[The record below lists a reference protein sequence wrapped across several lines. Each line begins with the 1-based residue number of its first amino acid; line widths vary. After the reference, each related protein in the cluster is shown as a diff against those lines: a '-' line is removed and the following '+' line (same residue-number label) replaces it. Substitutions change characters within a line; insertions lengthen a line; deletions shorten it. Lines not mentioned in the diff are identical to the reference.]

1 MFKSARWRSEKNKV
15 KVEFKLQFHAAKVPQ
30 IGGDAL
36 MVSVVPADVGKPTVK
51 SDKASVRDGSCFW
64 ENPVY
69 EIVKFNR
76 EPKSGKIHER
86 IYYFVVGTGSSKGG
100 VLGEASIDFSNYA
113 EATKVSL
120 VSLPLKNSKT
130 EAVLNVS
137 IQRMQES
144 IEQIQ
149 REIEE
154 TESVKLDY
162 KENSLKSQLD
172 NGDRD
177 GNVKNNSDDVPLNRT
192 ASLIAEFNGNRR
204 GSSGSDLTIS
214 SSDGSSGVE
223 IPWQPQIKSGNVHQ
237 EPAGVLP
244 SLRSNSDAQP
254 AVYEEHQ
261 RSQWDWLGNSA
272 HEVSTDDS
280 SGTPREAFLTQ
291 NLDESSDVVIEK
303 LKSELAV
310 SSRQAEMSE
319 LELQT
324 LRKQIVKES
333 KRGQD
338 LFKELACLK
347 EERDALKGE
356 CEKLRA
362 SQMRIDETK
371 TKSNLRFEGGESKA
385 IVEELRQELNHAK
398 ELNANLRV
406 QLEKTQESNNELI
419 LAVKDLDEMLE
430 QKNRETLNLSSGL
443 LAKDSDEKSHQVG
456 HKHQSDDDNDDEEQ
470 KALEELVKEHGDTK
484 EAYLL
489 EQQIMDMRSE
499 IEIYKRDK
507 DELEMQMEQL
517 ALDYEIMKQENHE
530 MSYKL
535 EQSELQEQLKMQYE
549 CTSSYAATHELEMQI
564 EKLENELKR
573 QSNESADALVKISEL
588 EAHVKSLEED
598 IEKQSQGF
606 EADLE
611 SLMQSKVE
619 QEQRAIRAEETL
631 RKTRSQNANT
641 AERIQEEFRRLSVQM
656 ASTFEANEK
665 LAAKALAEGNEL
677 RLQKLHLQEVIK
689 RASEEQQSVKSSYE
703 NRLCQLASQVRSMT
717 NQIEKIQSEN
727 DDKTLQLEHQKK
739 QNEETQRLLSDE
751 ILKLKDEIETCMT
764 KNKTL
769 SDDLGSKET
778 LMHELEQMRI
788 STKEMELLVEQGNE
802 ERIGLENRITSLK
815 NDAEESQ
822 KELNKMRHLL
832 EVKESMVDNLQS
844 ELDSLQS
851 QYTEIKHSLSEHEL
865 ENEDLRKHIFQL
877 KDDLKKKEDALSS
890 MEKKM
895 KDGSGRET
903 TLDAVKATSKMT
915 KPVPRGSKEIAN
927 LKERIKLLEGQ
938 IMLKEST
945 LERSSNAFLEKE
957 KDFLDK
963 IEELERRLEVLHQSS
978 IQYENEVEKI
988 AAVRSNEEA
997 RNRDEDATSLNCHND
1012 ILPDEQECSTDST
1025 RHHDELRNEMAS
1037 MKERNQLMEAE
1048 LKDMQERY
1056 SEISLKFAE
1065 VEGERQQ
1072 LVMKVRNLKNK
1083 KKSSNVA

>member
-15 KVEFKLQFHAAKVPQ
+15 KVVFKLQFHAAKVPQ

-36 MVSVVPADVGKPTVK
+36 MISVVPADVGKPTVK
-51 SDKASVRDGSCFW
+51 SDKALVRDGSCFW
-64 ENPVY
+64 ENPVH
-69 EIVKFNR
+69 ETVKFSR

-100 VLGEASIDFSNYA
+100 VLGEASIDFSSYA
-113 EATKVSL
+113 EATKVAL

-137 IQRMQES
+137 IQRMLEF
-144 IEQIQ
+144 IDQ

-154 TESVKLDY
+154 TENVKLNY

-172 NGDRD
+172 NGDKD
-177 GNVKNNSDDVPLNRT
+177 GTVKSNSDDVPMNKT
-192 ASLIAEFNGNRR
+192 VSHIAEFNINRR
-204 GSSGSDLTIS
+204 ASSGSDLTIS

-223 IPWQPQIKSGNVHQ
+223 LPWQPQIKSDSVLQ
-237 EPAGVLP
+237 EPAGALP
-244 SLRSNSDAQP
+244 SLRPNSDAQP

-272 HEVSTDDS
+272 LEGSTDDS
-280 SGTPREAFLTQ
+280 SGTPRETFLGQ
-291 NLDESSDVVIEK
+291 NLDESPDIVIEK
-303 LKSELAV
+303 LKSELAAL
-310 SSRQAEMSE
+310 SRQAEMSE

-338 LFKELACLK
+338 LFRELACLK

-356 CEKLRA
+356 CENFKA
-362 SQMRIDETK
+362 SQRRIDEAK
-371 TKSNLRFEGGESKA
+371 ARNSSRFEGVESKA

-398 ELNANLRV
+398 ELNSNLRV
-406 QLEKTQESNNELI
+406 QLQKTQESNSELI

-430 QKNRETLNLSSGL
+430 QKDKEILNLSSGSMM
-443 LAKDSDEKSHQVG
+443 KDGDEKSHEAG
-456 HKHQSDDDNDDEEQ
+456 HKHRSDNDNDDEEQ
-470 KALEELVKEHGDTK
+470 KALEELVKEHGDAK

-499 IEIYKRDK
+499 IEIYKRDR

-517 ALDYEIMKQENHE
+517 ALDYEITKQENHE
-530 MSYKL
+530 MAYKL

-549 CTSSYAATHELEMQI
+549 CSSSYAATHELEIQI
-564 EKLENELKR
+564 ENLENELKR
-573 QSNESADALVKISEL
+573 QSKESEDALVKISEL

-598 IEKQSQGF
+598 LEKQAQGF

-611 SLMQSKVE
+611 ALVQSKVE
-619 QEQRAIRAEETL
+619 QEQRAIKAEETL
-631 RKTRSQNANT
+631 RKTRLQNANT

-665 LAAKALAEGNEL
+665 LATKALADGNEL
-677 RLQKLHLQEVIK
+677 RLQKIHLEEVIK
-689 RASEEQQSVKSSYE
+689 KASEEHQSMKSSYE
-703 NRLCQLASQVRSMT
+703 DRLYQLSSQVRSMT
-717 NQIEKIQSEN
+717 NQIEKMQSEIK
-727 DDKTLQLEHQKK
+727 DKTVQLEYRKK
-739 QNEETQRLLSDE
+739 QTEETQRLLSDE
-751 ILKLKDEIETCMT
+751 ILKLEDEIETCMT

-769 SDDLGSKET
+769 SVDLSNKEI

-788 STKEMELLVEQGNE
+788 SIKEMELLMEQGNE
-802 ERIGLENRITSLK
+802 ERVGLENRITSMK
-815 NDAEESQ
+815 NDAEESR
-822 KELNKMRHLL
+822 KELNKLRCLL
-832 EVKESMVDNLQS
+832 EEKESIVGSLQS

-865 ENEDLRKHIFQL
+865 ETNELRKQVLQL
-877 KDDLKKKEDALSS
+877 NDDLKKKEDALSS
-890 MEKKM
+890 LEKKM
-895 KDGSGRET
+895 KDGIGRGT
-903 TLDAVKATSKMT
+903 THDAVKANSKT
-915 KPVPRGSKEIAN
+915 NKPIPHGSKEVAN

-938 IMLKEST
+938 IKLKEST
-945 LERSSNAFLEKE
+945 LENSSNAFLEKE
-957 KDFLDK
+957 KDLLNK
-963 IEELERRLEVLHQSS
+963 IEELEQRMEVLNQSC

-988 AAVRSNEEA
+988 AAVADYQDPNLRLIEEE
-997 RNRDEDATSLNCHND
+997 RNGDEDSTSLNCHND
-1012 ILPDEQECSTDST
+1012 NSPNDEST
-1025 RHHDELRNEMAS
+1025 NEMAS
-1037 MKERNQLMEAE
+1037 LKEKNQLMEEE
-1048 LKDMQERY
+1048 LKEMQERY

-1083 KKSSNVA
+1083 KKNNA

>member
-1 MFKSARWRSEKNKV
+1 M
-15 KVEFKLQFHAAKVPQ
+15 
-30 IGGDAL
+30 I
-36 MVSVVPADVGKPTVK
+36 SVVPADVGKPTVR

-69 EIVKFNR
+69 ETVKFNR

-113 EATKVSL
+113 DATKVSL

-137 IQRMQES
+137 IQRMQEY
-144 IEQIQ
+144 IDQ

-154 TESVKLDY
+154 TESVKSDY
-162 KENSLKSQLD
+162 KENSLKSRLES
-172 NGDRD
+172 GDKD
-177 GNVKNNSDDVPLNRT
+177 GTVKNNSDDVPLNKT
-192 ASLIAEFNGNRR
+192 ASNIAEFNGTRR

-223 IPWQPQIKSGNVHQ
+223 IPWQPQIKSGSVHQ
-237 EPAGVLP
+237 ELAGVLP
-244 SLRSNSDAQP
+244 SLRPSSDAQP
-254 AVYEEHQ
+254 AIYEEHQ

-280 SGTPREAFLTQ
+280 SGTPREAFLRQT
-291 NLDESSDVVIEK
+291 LDESSDIVIEK

-310 SSRQAEMSE
+310 LSRQAEMSE

-338 LFKELACLK
+338 LFRELACLK

-356 CEKLRA
+356 CEKLKA
-362 SQMRIDETK
+362 SQMRIDESK
-371 TKSNLRFEGGESKA
+371 SKSNSRFEGGESMA
-385 IVEELRQELNHAK
+385 IVQELRQELNHAK

-430 QKNRETLNLSSGL
+430 QKNGETYNLSSGS
-443 LAKDSDEKSHQVG
+443 LAKGSDENSHEAG
-456 HKHQSDDDNDDEEQ
+456 HRHQLDNDNDDEEQ

-484 EAYLL
+484 EAYIL

-549 CTSSYAATHELEMQI
+549 CTSSYAGTRDLEMQI
-564 EKLENELKR
+564 ENLENELKR
-573 QSNESADALVKISEL
+573 QSNESAEALVKINEL
-588 EAHVKSLEED
+588 EVHVKSLEED
-598 IEKQSQGF
+598 LEKQVEGF

-611 SLMQSKVE
+611 ALMRSKVE

-677 RLQKLHLQEVIK
+677 RLQKIHLQEVIK
-689 RASEEQQSVKSSYE
+689 KASEEQQSVKSSYDD
-703 NRLCQLASQVRSMT
+703 RLRKLASQVRSMT
-717 NQIEKIQSEN
+717 DQIEKMQSEIDN
-727 DDKTLQLEHQKK
+727 KTLQLEHQKK
-739 QNEETQRLLSDE
+739 QTEETEKLLSDE
-751 ILKLKDEIETCMT
+751 ILKLKDEIETCT
-764 KNKTL
+764 SKNKTL

-778 LMHELEQMRI
+778 LVHVLEQMRI
-788 STKEMELLVEQGNE
+788 AIKEMELLVEQGKE
-802 ERIGLENRITSLK
+802 ERIGLENSISSLK
-815 NDAEESQ
+815 NDAVESQ
-822 KELNKMRHLL
+822 KEINQMRCLL
-832 EVKESMVDNLQS
+832 EEKELLVGNLQL
-844 ELDSLQS
+844 ELDSLQA

-865 ENEDLRKHIFQL
+865 ENEDLRKHVFDL
-877 KDDLKKKEDALSS
+877 KADLKKKEDALSS
-890 MEKKM
+890 MEKKI
-895 KDGSGRET
+895 KDGR
-903 TLDAVKATSKMT
+903 DRATSKTT
-915 KPVPRGSKEIAN
+915 KAVSRGSKEVAD
-927 LKERIKLLEGQ
+927 LKERIMLLEGQ
-938 IMLKEST
+938 IKLKEST

-957 KDFLDK
+957 KDLLDK
-963 IEELERRLEVLHQSS
+963 IEELEQRLEVLHQSS

-988 AAVRSNEEA
+988 AKLRLVEEA
-997 RNRDEDATSLNCHND
+997 RKSDEDSTNLNCCND
-1012 ILPDEQECSTDST
+1012 NLADEQECCTDST
-1025 RHHDELRNEMAS
+1025 RHHDELTDEMES
-1037 MKERNQLMEAE
+1037 MKERNLLMEAE
-1048 LKDMQERY
+1048 LKEMQERY